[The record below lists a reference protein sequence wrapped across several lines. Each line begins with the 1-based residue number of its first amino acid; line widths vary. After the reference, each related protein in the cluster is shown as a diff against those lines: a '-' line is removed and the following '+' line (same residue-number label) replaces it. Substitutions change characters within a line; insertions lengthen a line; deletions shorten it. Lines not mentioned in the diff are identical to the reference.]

1 MEAAVASARP
11 QLVEF
16 LSHHLG
22 WLLTTSRHFLPGMAL
37 NGLDGITDHREK
49 VSVLLDLLEKA
60 GPATWKQ
67 FAQYLC
73 MECDLPLDLEI
84 LLISSAG
91 EGNGGRASFLCP
103 SPNTANALAPHSQQT
118 SLGSDTTSALTC
130 AVSASSVRGGSPLRG
145 YKPGSCKP
153 F

>member
-1 MEAAVASARP
+1 VSLATLLVSSVSPPSQNDDLDLEAAVASARP

-16 LSHHLG
+16 LSCHPD
-22 WLLTTSRHFLPGMAL
+22 WLLTASQRFLPATAL
-37 NGLDGITDHREK
+37 HGLDGITDCREK

-73 MECDLPLDLEI
+73 MECDLPLHLEI

-91 EGNGGRASFLCP
+91 EGNG
-103 SPNTANALAPHSQQT
+103 
-118 SLGSDTTSALTC
+118 D
-130 AVSASSVRGGSPLRG
+130 
-145 YKPGSCKP
+145 
-153 F
+153 